1 MGFPV
6 IPHSKLVKLPIQG
19 GAMENVTST
28 GVNTVKVFTTI
39 LYGGE
44 PEVKQGHMVLVLMAA
59 VRTLW
64 EVIKSVPVTF
74 QVQVAEPMEALVRYW
89 ELLEKVDGVAI

>member
-19 GAMENVTST
+19 GATENVTST
-28 GVNTVKVFTTI
+28 GVHAVKVHITI
-39 LYGGE
+39 TYGGE
-44 PEVKQGHMVLVLMAA
+44 LEVKQGHMVLVLMAA

-64 EVIKSVPVTF
+64 DVIKSVPVTF
-74 QVQVAEPMEALVRYW
+74 QVQVAELMAALVRYW